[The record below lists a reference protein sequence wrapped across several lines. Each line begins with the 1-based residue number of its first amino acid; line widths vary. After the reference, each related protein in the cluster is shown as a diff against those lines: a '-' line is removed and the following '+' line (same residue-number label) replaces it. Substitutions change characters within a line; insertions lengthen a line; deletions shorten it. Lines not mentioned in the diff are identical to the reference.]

1 MNTKYIIIGNGVAGT
16 QAAKTIR
23 EHDAFADIQ
32 IFTDERYLFYSRPR
46 LPELLAKE
54 ITVEETFVFD
64 YSWYQRNNIQIHLN
78 HTVTHIEAE
87 KRLVTLMNNASF
99 SYDKLLFATGSKS
112 ALPPISG
119 IDANKGVLTL
129 RTIDDVKHIAG
140 YAESSK
146 SAVII
151 GGGLLGIETGNALRK
166 LDLSVTVV
174 EYFDRLLPRQLDSE
188 GSETLQRYL
197 EALGLTFILGAH
209 SSAIKEKGDKKV
221 LELKNGTAIEGD
233 FIVVSAG
240 IMPVCLLAQNAGI
253 SFNRGM
259 VVNDYMETN
268 IPDIYAA
275 GDVAEHRNIIYG
287 IWPAAHAQGVIA
299 GTNMAG
305 GRIPYTGTVPS
316 TRLKVAGVHLI
327 SIGTIKAEDDTVEQL
342 CLKNAVNKVYKK
354 LFIREGIPIGAIFLG
369 DIKNAYE
376 IGHII
381 ENKTDIRRYKEKILD
396 NDFNIKEITT
406 S

>member
-1 MNTKYIIIGNGVAGT
+1 MNTKHIIIGNGVAGT

-23 EHDAFADIQ
+23 KYDAFADIQ
-32 IFTDERYLFYSRPR
+32 IFTDEHYPFYSRPR
-46 LPELLAKE
+46 LPELLAKA
-54 ITVEETFVFD
+54 ITIEETFVFD
-64 YSWYQRNNIQIHLN
+64 RSWYQRNNIQIHLN
-78 HTVTHIEAE
+78 HTVHSVEAE
-87 KRLVTLMNNASF
+87 KQVITLMDKSCV

-119 IDANKGVLTL
+119 IDTEKGVFTL
-129 RTIDDVKHIAG
+129 RTIEDVKHIAK

-146 SAVII
+146 SAIII
-151 GGGLLGIETGNALRK
+151 GGGLLGIEAGNALRK
-166 LDLSVTVV
+166 LGLSVTVV

-188 GSETLQRYL
+188 GSEILQSHM
-197 EALGLTFILGAH
+197 EDIGLAFILGAR
-209 SSAIKEKGDKKV
+209 SSAIREKGNKKV
-221 LELKNGTAIEGD
+221 LELKNGAAVEGD
-233 FIVVSAG
+233 FILVSAG
-240 IMPVCLLAQNAGI
+240 ILPSCLLAQNADI

-259 VVNDYMETN
+259 LVNDYMETN
-268 IPDIYAA
+268 RTNIYAA

-327 SIGTIKAEDDTVEQL
+327 SIGNISTEDDTVEQL
-342 CLKNAVNKVYKK
+342 EVKNSVNKIYKK

-369 DIKNAYE
+369 EMKNAYE
-376 IGHII
+376 LGRII
-381 ENKTDIRRYKEKILD
+381 ESKTDIRRYKEKILD
-396 NDFNIKEITT
+396 NDFNIKEIVTL
-406 S
+406 

>member
-23 EHDAFADIQ
+23 KHDAFADIQ

-46 LPELLAKE
+46 LPELLAKA
-54 ITVEETFVFD
+54 ITIEETFVFD
-64 YSWYQRNNIQIHLN
+64 HSWYQRNNIQIHLN
-78 HTVTHIEAE
+78 HAVTHVEAE
-87 KRLVTLMNNASF
+87 RRLVTLMNNACF

-119 IDANKGVLTL
+119 LDTDKGVLTL
-129 RTIDDVKHIAG
+129 RTIEDVKHIAKH
-140 YAESSK
+140 AESSK
-146 SAVII
+146 SAIII
-151 GGGLLGIETGNALRK
+151 GGGLLGIEAGNALRK
-166 LDLSVTVV
+166 LGLSVTVV
-174 EYFDRLLPRQLDSE
+174 EYFDRLLPRQLDSQ

-209 SSAIKEKGDKKV
+209 SSAIKEKGNKKV
-221 LELKNGTAIEGD
+221 LEFKNGAALEGD
-233 FIVVSAG
+233 FILVSAG
-240 IMPVCLLAQNAGI
+240 IMPSCLLAQNAGI

-259 VVNDYMETN
+259 LVNDYMETN
-268 IPDIYAA
+268 IPNIYAA

-327 SIGTIKAEDDTVEQL
+327 SIGTITAEDDTVEQL
-342 CLKNAVNKVYKK
+342 WLKNAVNKVYKK
-354 LFIREGIPIGAIFLG
+354 LFIREGIPVGAIFLG

-406 S
+406 H